1 MNKVLNIVVAGL
13 GTVGSA
19 TISLIEKNANLLFLR
34 SGVKI
39 KIIGIYAKNKNKK
52 RSFNVKKYRW
62 FNNPMTMINQNDVDV
77 VIELIGGDKGIAKRI
92 CFQTLKKS
100 KNLITANK
108 ALIASHG
115 LALAKIAETNE
126 VSIGYEASVAGGVP
140 IITTLKKS
148 LVSVRIKKIIG
159 ILNGTSN
166 YILTNM
172 MEEKND
178 FNTALKNAQ
187 KLGYAEKL
195 PDSDINGLDTLHKIS
210 ILSTIAFGAKI
221 NYKKIPF
228 SGIQSITKE
237 DIFYTNKLGYKIKLL
252 GFCFNKKQNL
262 KLVVA
267 PFLVSKKKELSSV
280 NKNLNAIIFETV
292 SGNKN
297 ILVGEGAG
305 GQSTAISV
313 VSDLMNMQDNKKSYV
328 FGIPHTKLS
337 EMKILNVENA
347 KNLYYIRA
355 LVFDKPGAIASITS
369 ILSDYKISIKSLFQE
384 PVNRKFFNV
393 VLLTH
398 KTNHSF
404 ISKASK
410 KLNKSNFLKENTKI
424 MQVLHI

>member
-1 MNKVLNIVVAGL
+1 MMKVLNIVIAGL

-19 TISLIEKNANLLFLR
+19 TISLIEKNSNLLFLR
-34 SGVKI
+34 SGFKI

-52 RSFNVKKYRW
+52 RSFNIKKYRW

-77 VIELIGGDKGIAKRI
+77 VIELIGGDKGIAKKI

-115 LALAKIAETNE
+115 LALAKIAETNQ

-140 IITTLKKS
+140 IITALKKS

-210 ILSTIAFGAKI
+210 ILSTIAFGTKI

-228 SGIQSITKE
+228 SGIQSLTKE
-237 DIFYTNKLGYKIKLL
+237 DIFFTNKLGYKIKLL
-252 GFCFNKKQNL
+252 GFCFNKKQDL

-280 NKNLNAIIFETV
+280 NKNLNAVIFETV

-305 GQSTAISV
+305 GESTAISV
-313 VSDLMNMQDNKKSYV
+313 VSDLMSMQDNKKNYV
-328 FGIPHTKLS
+328 FGIPHTKLN
-337 EMKILNVENA
+337 EMKISNVENT

-355 LVFDKPGAIASITS
+355 LVFDRPGAIASITS

-384 PVNRKFFNV
+384 SVNHKFFNV